1 MRPLRPAW
9 ALALAVVLVVVLA
22 PASARAGDAA
32 AARELLK
39 EGYALAQQGKCDEAI
54 PHLLESLK
62 LESKAITLINLADC
76 EEKSGRLADA
86 LGHWVDARAR
96 AVAEGNGPI
105 ELEAEKRAKAL
116 EPRLPRLVVA
126 VREGTPAGATV
137 LRDGVALGDVSLG
150 VPLPV
155 NPGAHTVEVKAEGF
169 ADSVTEVS
177 LDEGEEK
184 RIEVAV
190 GEPLPAEAGA
200 AVPGAP
206 DGRDA
211 GPTTR
216 TGGPGPLVWAGF
228 GVAGAG
234 LAVGTVTGLMAL
246 GKASAVKTACPGGEC
261 RDQAA
266 LDDVSAGRTLGT
278 VSTVAFVVGG
288 VGALVGIYGL
298 VSGGG
303 ARTGAATTKPHVA
316 LDLGPTG
323 GGLRG
328 TF

>member
-9 ALALAVVLVVVLA
+9 ALALVVVLA
-22 PASARAGDAA
+22 PASAQAGDAA

-54 PHLLESLK
+54 PHLVESLK
-62 LESKAITLINLADC
+62 LETKAITLINLADC

-96 AVAEGNGPI
+96 AVAEGNGAI

-126 VREGTPAGATV
+126 VREGAPKGATV

-155 NPGAHTVEVKAEGF
+155 NPGAHTIVVKAEGF

-190 GEPLPAEAGA
+190 GEPLPAEASAEGA
-200 AVPGAP
+200 GAPGAP

-211 GPTTR
+211 GPTAR
-216 TGGPGPLVWAGF
+216 TSGPGPLVWAGF

-246 GKASAVKTACPGGEC
+246 GKASSVKSACPGGEC

-266 LDDVSAGRTLGT
+266 LDDVSTGRTLGT

-288 VGALVGIYGL
+288 VGALVGVYGL
-298 VSGGG
+298 LSGGA
-303 ARTGAATTKPHVA
+303 ARTGAATTKPRVA
-316 LDLGPTG
+316 IDLGPTG